1 VRRLADYKLD
11 PYEVVGETGPDIAA
25 IEMLPGERMEDCRI
39 EPTHEVVRMIYIG
52 IDVHKKFCYAC
63 IKNKKGGIIEEFK
76 FLNTN
81 DGFTRLLRA
90 IGARPAKAVVESTG
104 NLWLR
109 LFLTLE
115 ENGVE
120 VILSNPSKT
129 KAIAEA
135 RLKSDKV
142 DAAMLADLLRAD
154 LIAACYVP
162 PAHVREVRE
171 ITRMR
176 MTLVRDRTRVKNRI
190 HSLLDRCDVPRY
202 PGSTLWGKAG
212 IKWLKGLNLPETD
225 GFIFQTYLSQLESLN
240 GLIGEVESNIA
251 QRAVDN
257 EDIRLLM
264 TIPGIDYYA
273 AMLFVSEIGDIE
285 RFPSSSKLASWLG
298 LTPRVSQSGNKCHH
312 GSITKMGSPRLRW
325 VLVQTAHSA
334 VRYDDHFKRKFTR
347 ISERRGRSKAFVAVA
362 REIAVA
368 CFHMLKRREPYRF
381 ADPDLV
387 RRKYK
392 RLEKLGSPA
401 LCAVKF

>member
-1 VRRLADYKLD
+1 
-11 PYEVVGETGPDIAA
+11 
-25 IEMLPGERMEDCRI
+25 MEACRI
-39 EPTHEVVRMIYIG
+39 EPTHEVVRLIYIG
-52 IDVHKKFCYAC
+52 IDVHKRFCYAC
-63 IKNKKGGIIEEFK
+63 IKNKRGIILEEFK
-76 FLNTN
+76 FLNN
-81 DGFTRLLRA
+81 SKGFTRLLRA
-90 IGARPAKAVVESTG
+90 IGARQTKAVLESTG

-154 LIAACYVP
+154 LIAPCYVP

-171 ITRMR
+171 ITRVR
-176 MTLVRDRTRVKNRI
+176 MTLVRDRTRIKNRT
-190 HSLLDRCDVPRY
+190 HSLLDRCDCPRY
-202 PGSTLWGKAG
+202 PGSALWGKAG
-212 IKWLKGLNLPETD
+212 VKWLKGLTLPD
-225 GFIFQTYLSQLESLN
+225 ADDFILQTYLSQLESLN
-240 GLIGEVESNIA
+240 DLITEVEKNIA

-298 LTPRVSQSGNKCHH
+298 LTPRVSQSGTKCHH

-334 VRYDDHFKRKFTR
+334 VRYDEHFRHKFTR
-347 ISERRGRSKAFVAVA
+347 VSERRGKSKAFVAVA

-368 CFHMLKRREPYRF
+368 CFHMLKKRETYRF
-381 ADPDLV
+381 ADEDLV
-387 RRKYK
+387 KRKYK
-392 RLEKLGSPA
+392 RLEKLGFPA
-401 LCAVKF
+401 LCAG